1 MLVTFT
7 CDAHENIIMFGSVA
21 LRLLKM
27 MGQSGVVPCAILAE
41 NVPEALERLT
51 TAIEQEKVR
60 SQTAGFTED
69 DEEQEI
75 SLAHRAI
82 PLIKLL
88 KNAAAQQCS
97 VLWK

>member
-7 CDAHENIIMFGSVA
+7 CNAHENITMFGNIA

-27 MGQSGVVPCAILAE
+27 MGQSGTVPSALLAE

-51 TAIEQEKVR
+51 AAIEQEKQKPQSTR
-60 SQTAGFTED
+60 QSDD
-69 DEEQEI
+69 DEEQEV
-75 SLAHRAI
+75 SLVHRAL
-82 PLIKLL
+82 PLIDLL
-88 KNAAAQQCS
+88 KDAATHKCS

>member
-7 CDAHENIIMFGSVA
+7 CNAHENITMFGSVA

-27 MGQSGVVPCAILAE
+27 MGQSGTVPSAIVAE
-41 NVPEALERLT
+41 NVPEALARLT
-51 TAIEQEKVR
+51 TAIEQEKIT
-60 SQTAGFTED
+60 SQTTSPSED
-69 DEEQEI
+69 DEQDV
-75 SLAHRAI
+75 SLVHRAM
-82 PLIKLL
+82 PLINLL

>member
-7 CDAHENIIMFGSVA
+7 CNAHENITMFGSVA

-27 MGQSGVVPCAILAE
+27 MGQSGVVPSAIVAE

-51 TAIEQEKVR
+51 TAIEQEKIT
-60 SQTAGFTED
+60 SQTTSPSED
-69 DEEQEI
+69 DEQDV
-75 SLAHRAI
+75 SLVHRAM
-82 PLIKLL
+82 PLINLL

>member
-7 CDAHENIIMFGSVA
+7 CNAHENITMFGNVA

-27 MGQSGVVPCAILAE
+27 MGQSGTIPSAIVAE

-51 TAIEQEKVR
+51 AAIEQEKQKPQPTR
-60 SQTAGFTED
+60 HSDD
-69 DEEQEI
+69 DEEQEV
-75 SLAHRAI
+75 SLVHRAL
-82 PLIKLL
+82 PLIDLL
-88 KNAAAQQCS
+88 KDAATHKCS